1 MNHVVT
7 DHVLLI
13 TNRCTACGSCIET
26 CPKGVLGQ
34 VEFLKHKHS
43 HVDRADLCAGCLK
56 CVQACPQ
63 KAILA
68 RRNLDKTDTT
78 LIAADIPVRRKHP
91 RGHRTIISTGILA
104 QHASGELVS
113 ELNSCQSN

>member
-1 MNHVVT
+1 MNHVLT

-13 TNRCTACGSCIET
+13 TNQCISCGSCIEA

-34 VEFLKHKHS
+34 VKFLRHKHT

-63 KAILA
+63 KAIIA
-68 RRNLDKTDTT
+68 RRDLNKADTA
-78 LIAADIPVRRKHP
+78 LIADIPARKRRHHL
-91 RGHRTIISTGILA
+91 RHGHTRRRGILV
-104 QHASGELVS
+104 HYCLTP
-113 ELNSCQSN
+113 LP